1 MSLLSYAYADPIVGC
16 IAACDNLQEH
26 VDEHPLDYTIW
37 TEPQAEYLASRDRR
51 KLLRMGN
58 GGGKSFACLA
68 DVAMRARKTHPF
80 RPDWN
85 AKRGPTKQWIV
96 TVSWS
101 QAIPLMQL
109 FRGFLG
115 EHELAKAPNWD
126 PAKGWGKDAPT
137 LLWPDGST
145 VGWRTMMQGPLAHAG
160 AELDHI
166 LLDEPCKMEHYRE
179 LERRVFRRNGEISW
193 GMTPVNAPGD
203 LDWARDMA
211 TEGLITDFNYPMNE
225 RLFRL
230 TDGTQ
235 RRLVD
240 GTVCDAAWIA
250 EQVKAVPRQYREIVI
265 NGGWD
270 EIVVDGAF
278 SETFSESK
286 HVHPFDLDGK
296 EVFSIGID
304 HGSKAF
310 TETAVLVAVDERGE
324 YPQVYVLGEYEAKRD
339 SPADEDAKAILRMI
353 GAQRVK
359 GTPLTWSR
367 LKRATGDIAHYGG
380 RGRINRKSNQEL
392 SYELARELQLGKG
405 AAMVPPLWTAKT
417 GAGSNPRG
425 SVYRGVS
432 WLHRAL
438 LREGQ
443 ITIHPS
449 CTSLIEAMT
458 KYRGG
463 STDDYGHL
471 VDALRYALDHWIN
484 RGQTRN
490 LPPGQLL
497 T

>member
-1 MSLLSYAYADPIVGC
+1 MSTLHLAYADPIVGC
-16 IAACDNLQEH
+16 IAACDSLQEH
-26 VDEHPLDYTIW
+26 VDEHPLDYSLW
-37 TEPQAEYLASRDRR
+37 TEPQHEYLSSHARR
-51 KLLRMGN
+51 KLLRVGN
-58 GGGKSFACLA
+58 GGGKSFAALA

-80 RPDWN
+80 RADWN

-101 QAIPLMQL
+101 QAIPLMQI
-109 FRGFLG
+109 FKSFLG
-115 EHELAKAPNWD
+115 DHELAKCPNWD

-145 VGWRTMMQGPLAHAG
+145 VGWRTMKQGPLAHAG
-160 AELDHI
+160 AELDHVLI
-166 LLDEPCKMEHYRE
+166 DEPCAMEHYRE
-179 LERRVFRRNGEISW
+179 LERRVFRRNGEISLA
-193 GMTPVNAPGD
+193 MTPVNAPGD
-203 LDWARDMA
+203 LGWLRDMA
-211 TEGLITDFNYPMNE
+211 TDGLVQDLNFPMNE
-225 RLFRL
+225 RLFRFM
-230 TDGTQ
+230 DGTQ

-250 EQVKAVPRQYREIVI
+250 EQIKAVPAQYREIVI

-286 HVHPFDLDGK
+286 HVHDFTLDGK
-296 EVFSIGID
+296 EIFSLGVD
-304 HGSKAF
+304 HGSQAF
-310 TETAVLVAVDERGE
+310 TETCILVAVDERGE
-324 YPQVYVLGEYEAKRD
+324 YPAVYVLGEYEATKD
-339 SPADEDAKAILRMI
+339 SPAEQDARAILKLLSDR
-353 GAQRVK
+353 G
-359 GTPLTWSR
+359 LTWSR

-392 SYELARELQLGKG
+392 NYELARELHLGKG

-438 LREGQ
+438 LRPGQ
-443 ITIHPS
+443 FTIHPR
-449 CTSLIEAMT
+449 CTSLISSMA

-463 STDDYGHL
+463 STDPHGHL
-471 VDALRYALDHWIN
+471 VDAHRYALDHWIN
-484 RGQTRN
+484 KGQTRN
-490 LPPGQLL
+490 LPPGSLV